1 MGEYGPE
8 KINER
13 RNTKLVPKTAF
24 ITKGVGKHKEKLT
37 SFEMALRDANI
48 AQFNLV
54 KVSSIF
60 PPNCKL
66 VPKSVGLQSL
76 NAGEIVHVVMS
87 ENATNEPNRLIAAS
101 AGIAI
106 PKEHSQ
112 HGYISEH
119 HSFGE
124 NDDVAGEYAEDL
136 AAYMLATTI
145 GAPFDPDKSY
155 DEQKDIWKISGH
167 IVKTRNITKTAVGNK
182 KGLWTTVV
190 AAVVFASYQ

>member
-1 MGEYGPE
+1 M
-8 KINER
+8 
-13 RNTKLVPKTAF
+13 VPKTAF

-37 SFEMALRDANI
+37 SFEMALRDAKI
-48 AQFNLV
+48 AEFNLV

-66 VPKSVGLQSL
+66 VPRSEGLRSL
-76 NAGEIVHVVMS
+76 TPGEIVHVVMS

-106 PKEHSQ
+106 PKEHSR

-124 NDDVAGEYAEDL
+124 NDTVAGEYAEDL

-182 KGLWTTVV
+182 NGLWTTVV

>member
-1 MGEYGPE
+1 MIP
-8 KINER
+8 NS
-13 RNTKLVPKTAF
+13 AF

-37 SFEMALRDANI
+37 SFEMALRNAGI
-48 AQFNLV
+48 ESFNLV

-66 VPKSVGLQSL
+66 ISRANGLKKLSPGQ
-76 NAGEIVHVVMS
+76 IVYVVMS

-101 AGIAI
+101 TGLAL
-106 PKEHSQ
+106 PKNQSF

-119 HSFGE
+119 HSYGE
-124 NDDVAGEYAEDL
+124 KEAVAGEYAEDL
-136 AAYMLATTI
+136 AAFMLATTL

-167 IVKTRNITKTAVGNK
+167 QVKTRNITQTAVGDKN
-182 KGLWTTVV
+182 GLWTTVL
-190 AAVVFASYQ
+190 AAVVFSSYK